1 MQRLLLAEFQTP
13 EALAAAIRGLRERG
27 FRRLDAHTPYSTEVV
42 REALALPESRLARRV
57 FAGGMFGATAAYAL
71 EWYLN
76 AVSYP
81 LNVGG
86 RPAHMP
92 LAFVPIAFEMGIL
105 FAAFTAVFSV
115 FQQAK
120 LARLWDPV
128 FEAEGI
134 ESASVDRFW
143 LRVDGDDPLFD
154 QVGTPELV
162 ARFQPSRQVVLE
174 GAAP

>member
-13 EALAAAIRGLRERG
+13 EALAAAIVGLRERG
-27 FRRLDAHTPYSTEVV
+27 FRKLDAHTPYSTEVV
-42 REALALPESRLARRV
+42 RDALSLPESRLAVRV
-57 FAGGMFGATAAYAL
+57 FAGGMLGAGAAYLL
-71 EWYLN
+71 EWYLV
-76 AVSYP
+76 AYSYP

-86 RPAHMP
+86 RPPHMP

-105 FAAFTAVFSV
+105 FASFTAFFSV
-115 FQQAK
+115 FQQGK

-134 ESASVDRFW
+134 ETASIDRFW

-154 QVGTPELV
+154 RVTTPELL
-162 ARFQPSRQVVLE
+162 ARFEPSRQIVLE
-174 GAAP
+174 GAGA